1 MGLSR
6 ERSRLTASERP
17 QQRVSLTHSTEPPHV
32 IHQYGSDSESP
43 RGFTYA
49 LSPIT
54 AMHVLMVTVPGRWL
68 DSHDRAWVS
77 GVKRLIWLLEGQY
90 IDASVALNLFD
101 EERARGA
108 ARLGSEDSSQDDVQ
122 GELQHE
128 LRQREEE
135 IGSDRFWR
143 ECVTVQQEAL
153 RVVLER
159 RWEGGEWPDEFER
172 RKVFLH
178 AHSFVFSLDCFRRTL
193 QVLADTPGTPQA
205 VATVAAGLREALP
218 HLKGVRD
225 SAAHLEDRGRG
236 LGKRGQPLD
245 FKPVHNSLFKL
256 PAGVLGLSNLN
267 GSKLGYTTET
277 GEYGE
282 IDVSVATLSL
292 VRDAFQEIINV
303 FPWRGSARTI
313 PRTA

>member
-1 MGLSR
+1 
-6 ERSRLTASERP
+6 
-17 QQRVSLTHSTEPPHV
+17 
-32 IHQYGSDSESP
+32 
-43 RGFTYA
+43 
-49 LSPIT
+49 
-54 AMHVLMVTVPGRWL
+54 MHVLMVTIPGRRL
-68 DSHDRAWVS
+68 DSDDRAWAS
-77 GVKRLIWLLEGQY
+77 GVEQLFWLLEAQY

-108 ARLGSEDSSQDDVQ
+108 ARFGSEDPSQDDVQ
-122 GELQHE
+122 DELQHE

-143 ECVTVQQEAL
+143 EYVTVHQGAL
-153 RVVLER
+153 RAVLES
-159 RWEGGEWPDEFER
+159 RWERGEWPDEFER

-178 AHSFVFSLDCFRRTL
+178 AHSFVFALDCFRRTL
-193 QVLADTPGTPQA
+193 QILADTPGTPHA
-205 VATVAAGLREALP
+205 VATVAASLRDALP

-245 FKPVHNSLFKL
+245 FKPVHNSLFKM

-282 IDVSVATLSL
+282 IDVSVATLS
-292 VRDAFQEIINV
+292 VMCDAFQEIINT

-313 PRTA
+313 PHTV